1 MAASLKILVL
11 IVTYNRMN
19 DLIVCVDALRNQTYR
34 NFDILVINNGS
45 TDGTKD
51 WLSTQNDIIS
61 VHQEN
66 LGGAGGFYTGMKY
79 MMNHHYGFLVM
90 MDDDG
95 IPDKDEIKELV
106 QSYDKIKK
114 KEGKDILLNAL
125 VVDKDDHQHTSFSW
139 ARGSGRS
146 KVVEELK
153 KIPYFED
160 IHPFNGTLV
169 SREVIEKIGLI
180 KKEMFIWGDEKE
192 YMSRAKHNGV
202 GLYTLTSALHYHPKE
217 RGVLGNIIPF
227 VSKYQIVLKPKKFSR
242 YFYRN
247 EAFIYSHYP
256 ERRKRLWPF
265 FGAYVIRFISHFEFK
280 ELWTFIIY
288 FRKGVK
294 NQYDN

>member
-1 MAASLKILVL
+1 MPKVL
-11 IVTYNRMN
+11 CVVVTYNRLI
-19 DLIVCVDALRNQTYR
+19 DLKVCIVALRSQTISGI
-34 NFDILVINNGS
+34 DILVINNGS
-45 TDGTKD
+45 SDGTREWID
-51 WLSTQNDIIS
+51 SQNDIMAI
-61 VHQEN
+61 HQDN

-79 MMNHHYGFLVM
+79 MMDHHYDYLVM

-106 QSYDKIKK
+106 QSYDEIKK
-114 KEGKDILLNAL
+114 MEGKDIILNAL
-125 VVDKDDHQHTSFSW
+125 VIDKDDHLYTSFNW

-153 KIPYFED
+153 KIQYFED

-192 YMSRAKHNGV
+192 YMARAIHNGI
-202 GLYTLTSALHYHPKE
+202 GLFTMTSAIHYHPKE

-227 VSKYQIVLKPKKFSR
+227 VSKYKIVLKPKRFSH

-247 EAFIYSHYP
+247 EAFVYSHYP
-256 ERRKRLWPF
+256 EKRKKLLPF
-265 FGAYVIRFISHFEFK
+265 FIAYIVRYATHFDFG
-280 ELWTFIIY
+280 ELWKFVVY
-288 FRKGVK
+288 FRKGVN
-294 NQYDN
+294 NQYD